1 MTRPALLTSAA
12 LAVLLSLPAPA
23 AANEVPQI
31 AELQIALAGDTAHVS
46 LRLEGAFGPE
56 VLERIESGLPT
67 GFRYRLQLQRDR
79 KRWWDARLLET
90 RVEVLAMFNAVTRE
104 YLVNTKQNGKLVES
118 RVARNVEELEAA
130 LTRVEELPAFHLGGA
145 SRDGRL
151 LVKARAELGARTVF
165 AFIPTSVRTG
175 WAESEKFRAAPR

>member
-118 RVARNVEELEAA
+118 RIARTVPELEAA
-130 LTRVEELPAFHLGGA
+130 LTRIERLPAFSLATVRPG
-145 SRDGRL
+145 SRL
-151 LVKARAELGARTVF
+151 LVKAQAELGARTVLS
-165 AFIPTSVRTG
+165 FIPTSVQTD
-175 WAESEKFRAAPR
+175 WTESRKFVKPRE